1 MGYGKY
7 EVSIGITASHVS
19 GDLTYDDS
27 FLGQK
32 ICVDRKNNG
41 KDRKLDPTERRFATL
56 HWQVLPWSF

>member
-1 MGYGKY
+1 MFSFLFFGQMGYGKY
-7 EVSIGITASHVS
+7 KVSIGITASHVS

-41 KDRKLDPTERRFATL
+41 KDRK
-56 HWQVLPWSF
+56 